1 MSASNLQ
8 ALIFNIRY
16 EAKGIISIEL
26 RPLTPQVLFPIADAG
41 AHLDLHLGNG
51 LVRSYSLTN
60 PGAEQSYVIAVLY
73 DPKSRGGSRFI
84 HEQLRVGQVVEIS
97 APRNHFRLDE
107 TAAQSVF
114 VAGGI
119 GITPIYAMLLKIREL
134 AMPVELIYCA
144 RSRDDAAFVRDI
156 EALKV
161 GAAYVSVHYHFDAEE
176 GAPPDLQKLLA
187 GRSAETHFYCCGP
200 APMMNAFEQACATL
214 GAVHIHLERFAATDV
229 QPQAINGYSVELKK
243 SGMTIQV
250 PAGVSLLD
258 AMIQAG
264 LKPDFSC
271 REGVCGSCETKV
283 ISGDVNHHD
292 QILTKQE
299 KADNK
304 SMMVC
309 VSGCRSGSLLVLDA

>member
-1 MSASNLQ
+1 MSASKLQ

-26 RPLTPQVLFPIADAG
+26 HPATRQVLFPSAEAG
-41 AHLDLHLGNG
+41 AHLDLHLGHG

-60 PGAEQSYVIAVLY
+60 PGADQSYVIAVLN

-84 HEQLRVGQVVEIS
+84 HEQLRVGQFVEIS

-107 TAAQSVF
+107 TAAQSVL

-119 GITPIYAMLLKIREL
+119 GITPIYAMLQRMREL

-144 RSRDDAAFVRDI
+144 RNRDDAAFVKDL
-156 EALKV
+156 EALKA
-161 GAAYVSVHYHFDAEE
+161 GAAYVSIHYHFDAEE

-200 APMMNAFEQACATL
+200 APMMDSFEHACEAL
-214 GAVHIHLERFAATDV
+214 GAVHIHLERFAATAF
-229 QPQAINGYSVELKK
+229 QSPATNGYSVELKK
-243 SGMTIQV
+243 SGTTIKV

-258 AMIQAG
+258 AMLQAG

-283 ISGDVNHHD
+283 ISGDVDHQD

-299 KADNK
+299 KSENK
-304 SMMVC
+304 SMMIC
-309 VSGCRSGSLLVLDA
+309 VSGCRSGSSLVLDA